1 VPRRFRL
8 LTDEHF
14 PNSLVDALRCEGWEL
29 QRVVDVLAPGTPD
42 GEVFAYAAR
51 EGLVWVSSDE
61 RAQKWPRSYMEE
73 GRAFAGMLVWT
84 QESRYR
90 MRPGDFARQLAALED
105 ESDPFAWGIR
115 HIRPE

>member
-1 VPRRFRL
+1 MARRFRL

-14 PNSLVDALRCEGWEL
+14 PTSLVVSLRTEGWDV

-42 GEVFAYAAR
+42 GDVFAFAAR

-61 RAQKWPRSYMEE
+61 RAQKWPRAYLER
-73 GRAFAGMLVWT
+73 GRTFAGMLVWT
-84 QESRYR
+84 RESRYR
-90 MRPGDFARQLAALED
+90 MRPGDFARQLAALEA

-115 HIRPE
+115 HIRPG